1 MNERIYNMGDW
12 EVIAKRFIKQ
22 RPGRFLLLATARQ
35 NNVLHLSLEEQFIGW
50 TTDNSGEDGWPNE
63 AVVNNHLNRWLEL
76 AIEDFY
82 FNA

>member
-1 MNERIYNMGDW
+1 MNERIYQLGDW
-12 EVIAKRFIKQ
+12 DVVAKKFDR
-22 RPGRFLLLATARQ
+22 RPGRFLLLATAIK
-35 NNVLHLSLEEQFIGW
+35 NNILHLKLEDQFIGW
-50 TTDNSGEDGWPNE
+50 TTDDTNDGWPNE